1 MQNMIWYD
9 NLNKPF
15 LTPPDSIFTVA
26 WVILYILIAVSLIVF
41 ISGGINSNKIKGLVC
56 FFIQI
61 ILNFAW
67 SNVFF
72 GMKNIGS
79 ALAVLVLMWIFI
91 FLTIIFFYK
100 QSKLA
105 AYLLI
110 PYFLWVTFAL
120 YLNFGFFL
128 LN

>member
-1 MQNMIWYD
+1 MDWYN

-15 LTPPDSIFTVA
+15 LTPPDDIFTVA
-26 WVILYILIAVSLIVF
+26 WIILYILIAAALIVF
-41 ISGGINSNKIKGLVC
+41 ISNGINKDKIKGLLC

-72 GMKNIGS
+72 GMKNIVS

-91 FLTIIFFYK
+91 LFTIILFYK
-100 QSKLA
+100 HSKIA

-110 PYFLWVTFAL
+110 PYFIWVTFAF
-120 YLNFGFFL
+120 YLNLGFL
-128 LN
+128 LLN

>member
-110 PYFLWVTFAL
+110 PYFLWVTFAF